1 MDKRVILAV
10 AGSGKTYHICHTI
23 DPLKRNLIL
32 AFTNENIHNIRNEL
46 CDAYGAVPE
55 LTTVMTFD
63 SFMYRNFINP
73 YEPSIAEHFGVPSFA
88 SKGICT
94 LDPPPK
100 QITTASGRK
109 IANPKYIPKDRLGHY
124 ITRRKQYYCATLA
137 ELVVQVKK
145 GRESLVK
152 RVADRL
158 NLFYDQI
165 LIDEFQ
171 DFRERDYDLIMA
183 LTKNLNNVLLVGDYY
198 QHSVSGTNNSGKP
211 FKNKKNEVCYGD
223 FVLELKNAGFTV
235 DEVTLRKSRRC
246 TAEVCD
252 FITKKLGI
260 QIESTSDEDGIVLWC
275 DDTAEEILDNPDIV
289 KLVIQKAADY
299 RFNAMNWSYSKGD
312 TFSKACVILT
322 DKFDGMDDDD
332 FSTKGIATSTINKLY
347 VAMTRSKGN
356 LYLMKSS
363 TFKKISGAYLT
374 QQS

>member
-10 AGSGKTYHICHTI
+10 AGSGKTYHICHTV

-63 SFMYRNFINP
+63 SFVYRHLINP
-73 YEPSIAEHFGVPSFA
+73 YEPSIADHFNCPSFT

-94 LDPPPK
+94 LEPPSK
-100 QITTASGRK
+100 QITTSSGRK
-109 IANPKYIPKDRLGHY
+109 IANPRYITKDKLGHY
-124 ITRRKQYYCATLA
+124 ITRRKQYYCATLS
-137 ELVVQVKK
+137 ELVMQVKK

-152 RVADRL
+152 RAADRL

-171 DFRERDYDLIMA
+171 DFREHDYDLIMA

-211 FKNKKNEVCYGD
+211 FKSKKNEVCYND
-223 FVLELKNAGFTV
+223 FVAALRNDGFEV
-235 DEVTLRKSRRC
+235 DELTLRKSRRC
-246 TAEVCD
+246 TASVCNYV
-252 FITKKLGI
+252 KEKLSI
-260 QIESTSDEDGIVLWC
+260 PIESANNEQGEVLWC
-275 DDTAEEILDNPDIV
+275 DDSSEDILDNPDIV

-299 RFNAMNWSYSKGD
+299 KFNAMNWSYSKGD
-312 TFSKACVILT
+312 TFSSVCVILT
-322 DKFDGMDDDD
+322 DRFDNMDDEK
-332 FSTKGIATSTINKLY
+332 FTTNGIATSTINKLY

-356 LYLMKSS
+356 LYLVKSS
-363 TFKKISGAYLT
+363 TFKKIKDAYIT
-374 QQS
+374 E